1 MTRGGI
7 YDARPCGFDKS
18 NPYKIGIA
26 NKLAVVVT
34 CAFAVLLISDLLH
47 ADVLEVSVWKNE
59 NPESQSAAMEFST
72 ITEPKYVLCPTHI
85 SIKCIP
91 GHEKWAIDLHTRNK
105 ERASSGEWGGLV
117 GTDNSNYHIPLY
129 WQVYSDTQTPVT
141 PDNLKNWGSV
151 CDKKDSKLP
160 QALAERYI
168 MTDSGLGN
176 FPESVPVQATTTYHA
191 VLYLVGDFR
200 NALPQDYSTCL
211 YLDLT
216 PRMYLSAPVISHE
229 PSKYFS
235 YLGWPVVLKA
245 ITRGQARVE
254 KVSAFVRKNVSDQ
267 ITEVDFERVP
277 ADVSA
282 GKNVPWHTKI
292 PPGLLSSNGIQ
303 YRLEAMD
310 EEGNFGYWPG
320 PSQDEWF
327 ALPYNARVTQQITP
341 LGGTITLED
350 GNPDNGTVTLEIPE
364 GALRESVSIS
374 ITQVDVARVATVPD
388 GSRVA
393 SAWRIEPEGLVFV
406 KPATLTLL
414 YPEEFLKKTSVSRNQ
429 SLSEGSLGMYWW
441 NGRRWRML
449 GGAQQE
455 DDCVVRA
462 KVVVLGDYLVAT
474 RTAYSPEQV
483 KPQRRIITPATRD
496 QHNDALVFGDI
507 GDSRIKIFDLNGRV
521 VRVLEANSS
530 WDGCDSQGHV
540 VESGIYIYQVYLP
553 DGMLSGTV
561 VVAK

>member
-1 MTRGGI
+1 MSSGGT
-7 YDARPCGFDKS
+7 
-18 NPYKIGIA
+18 
-26 NKLAVVVT
+26 NKLAVAVT
-34 CAFAVLLISDLLH
+34 CAFAVLLFSGELRAH
-47 ADVLEVSVWKNE
+47 ELEVSVWENE
-59 NPESQSAAMEFST
+59 SPESQSAAMEFST
-72 ITEPKYVLCPTHI
+72 ITEPGYVLCPTHI

-91 GHEKWAIDLHTRNK
+91 SHEKWAIDLHTRNE
-105 ERASSGEWGGLV
+105 ERASSGDWSGLV
-117 GTDNSNYHIPLY
+117 GIDNSNYHIPLY
-129 WQVYSDTQTPVT
+129 WQVYSDTDTVVVS
-141 PDNLKNWGSV
+141 DNLEDWGGV
-151 CDKKDSKLP
+151 CDFEDSELP

-176 FPESVPVQATTTYHA
+176 FPEPGRPAQATTTYHA
-191 VLYLVGDFR
+191 VLYLAGDFC
-200 NALPQDYSTCL
+200 NVLPQDYGTVL

-216 PRMYLSAPVISHE
+216 PRTYPSAPVISHN
-229 PSKYFS
+229 PSDYFS
-235 YLGWPVVLKA
+235 YLGWPVILRT
-245 ITRGQARVE
+245 ITKGQASVE
-254 KVSAFVRKNVSDQ
+254 KVAAFVRKNVSDQ
-267 ITEVDFERVP
+267 ITEIDFERVP

-282 GKNVPWHTKI
+282 GKNVPWRTKI

-327 ALPYNARVTQQITP
+327 MLPYNARATQQITP

-374 ITQVDVARVATVPD
+374 ITQVDVARVATAPD
-388 GSRVA
+388 GSRAA

-414 YPEEFLKKTSVSRNQ
+414 YPEEFLKRTSGGKSQ
-429 SLSEGSLGMYWW
+429 SLSEESLGVYWW
-441 NGRRWRML
+441 DGRRWRVA

-455 DDCVVRA
+455 DDCVVTA

-483 KPQRRIITPATRD
+483 KPLRRIITPASRD

-521 VRVLEANSS
+521 VRVLEANPS

-553 DGMLSGTV
+553 DGTLSGTV